1 MNADTYDYS
10 SRKKY
15 FAPFLLTINELHN
28 LISSNHL
35 ISIIKGLEIFIFE
48 CKIKGRS
55 TKVFMLK
62 KSYSIYENIL

>member
-1 MNADTYDYS
+1 MIIHQEKNILHHSFYY
-10 SRKKY
+10 
-15 FAPFLLTINELHN
+15 LLTINELHN

-35 ISIIKGLEIFIFE
+35 ICIIERLEIFIFE

-62 KSYSIYENIL
+62 